1 MKRLAP
7 SERPSTQSA
16 PRVPMVRASV
26 KRPYAKPRVEPAGS
40 VFNRTRAL
48 AGGGKDIINGS
59 GIL

>member
-1 MKRLAP
+1 
-7 SERPSTQSA
+7 
-16 PRVPMVRASV
+16 MVRASV